1 MRIISRGSL
10 VRYYEKHPEAK
21 TALEEWYTKT
31 KESQWSSFADV
42 KNTFNSA
49 DNVGSQR
56 YVFNIK
62 GNDFR
67 IVVVIKMLIKTVLI
81 RFIGT
86 YSE

>member
-1 MRIISRGSL
+1 MRIISRGTL